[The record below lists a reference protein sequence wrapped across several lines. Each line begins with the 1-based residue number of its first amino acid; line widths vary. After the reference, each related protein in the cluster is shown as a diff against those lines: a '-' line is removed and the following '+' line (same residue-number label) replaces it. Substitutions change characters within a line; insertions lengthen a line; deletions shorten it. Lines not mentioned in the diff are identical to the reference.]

1 MMDRLALLASLWK
14 QDNLV
19 YTTKSAI
26 VEWLIHEKEVAP
38 YSNLPDTTILSDGL
52 DLITMFLRSYFEKYA
67 GNLKAGDLR
76 GKWIKWTNEN
86 TSDKENELIL
96 VLWLIVGFL
105 MLNLNNNFKYH
116 NSLTSLLMVEGIQQ
130 KLPKNFYDP
139 LVENLVEEKSFTEQ
153 VKAISQALA
162 MVNNPLVIMELKRN
176 SIEGMKAPITAI
188 LINHDALQPKH
199 LLSKSPHP
207 IVTI

>member
-1 MMDRLALLASLWK
+1 L
-14 QDNLV
+14 
-19 YTTKSAI
+19 SAI
-26 VEWLIHEKEVAP
+26 VEWLNHEKDVAS
-38 YSNLPDTTILSDGL
+38 YSNLP

-67 GNLKAGDLR
+67 VNLKAGDLR

-116 NSLTSLLMVEGIQQ
+116 NSLKSLLMVEGIQQ
-130 KLPKNFYDP
+130 KLSKNFYDP

-188 LINHDALQPKH
+188 LIDHDALQHKH

>member
-1 MMDRLALLASLWK
+1 VVNSRFSHA
-14 QDNLV
+14 Q
-19 YTTKSAI
+19 
-26 VEWLIHEKEVAP
+26 
-38 YSNLPDTTILSDGL
+38 
-52 DLITMFLRSYFEKYA
+52 FEQQFQ
-67 GNLKAGDLR
+67 
-76 GKWIKWTNEN
+76 I
-86 TSDKENELIL
+86 
-96 VLWLIVGFL
+96 
-105 MLNLNNNFKYH
+105 H
-116 NSLTSLLMVEGIQQ
+116 NSLKSLLMVEGIQQ

>member
-1 MMDRLALLASLWK
+1 MK
-14 QDNLV
+14 
-19 YTTKSAI
+19 
-26 VEWLIHEKEVAP
+26 
-38 YSNLPDTTILSDGL
+38 IL
-52 DLITMFLRSYFEKYA
+52 
-67 GNLKAGDLR
+67 
-76 GKWIKWTNEN
+76 
-86 TSDKENELIL
+86 SDKENELIL

-162 MVNNPLVIMELKRN
+162 MVNNLLVIMELKRN
-176 SIEGMKAPITAI
+176 SIEGMKTPITAI
-188 LINHDALQPKH
+188 LIDHDALQDKDLTFRKLFPEGNFGGKH
-199 LLSKSPHP
+199 LKSPKQR
-207 IVTI
+207 ILR